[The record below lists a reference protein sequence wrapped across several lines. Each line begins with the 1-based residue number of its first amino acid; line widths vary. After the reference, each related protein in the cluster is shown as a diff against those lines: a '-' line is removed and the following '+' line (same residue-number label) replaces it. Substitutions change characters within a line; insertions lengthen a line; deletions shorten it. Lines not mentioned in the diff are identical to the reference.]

1 MKGGEGLVYTKVD
14 FEKLYQTYYMEVFS
28 YVMTIVKS
36 AGQAEEITQ
45 EVFFKALKTENR
57 YSGKSSELTWLCA
70 IAKNAC
76 MDVLR
81 RESRFGE
88 YDEEALSERPA
99 EGVSIER
106 MLEDEAATLEIHQIL
121 HRLEE
126 PYKEVF
132 NLRVFGELSFQK
144 IGQIF
149 GKTESWA
156 RVTYHR
162 ARIKIQERM
171 ENR

>member
-1 MKGGEGLVYTKVD
+1 MNKEVD

-28 YVMTIVKS
+28 YVMTLVKN
-36 AGQAEEITQ
+36 ANQAEEITQ
-45 EVFFKALKTENR
+45 EVFFKALKTENK

-70 IAKNAC
+70 IAKNLC
-76 MDVLR
+76 MDIFR
-81 RESRFGE
+81 KQSRFLE
-88 YDEEALSERPA
+88 LSEEIA
-99 EGVSIER
+99 SDDSIER
-106 MLEDEAATLEIHQIL
+106 MVENKATTLQIHQIL
-121 HRLEE
+121 HKLEE

-132 NLRVFGELSFQK
+132 SLRVFGELAFAQ

-162 ARIKIQERM
+162 ARLKIQESM
-171 ENR
+171 KGEGDG

>member
-1 MKGGEGLVYTKVD
+1 MYTEVD

-28 YVMTIVKS
+28 YVMTLVKN

-45 EVFFKALKTENR
+45 EVFFKALKTENK

-70 IAKNAC
+70 IAKNLC
-76 MDVLR
+76 MDIFR
-81 RESRFGE
+81 KQSRFLE
-88 YDEEALSERPA
+88 LNEEIASDE
-99 EGVSIER
+99 SIER
-106 MLEDEAATLEIHQIL
+106 MVENKATTLQIHQIL
-121 HRLEE
+121 HKLEE

-132 NLRVFGELSFQK
+132 SLRVFGELAFAQ

-162 ARIKIQERM
+162 ARLKIQESM
-171 ENR
+171 KVEGDG

>member
-1 MKGGEGLVYTKVD
+1 MYTEVD

-28 YVMTIVKS
+28 YVMTIIKN

-45 EVFFKALKTENR
+45 EVFFKALKTEKG

-70 IAKNAC
+70 IAKNLC
-76 MDVLR
+76 MDVFR
-81 RESRFGE
+81 KQSRLQE
-88 YDEEALSERPA
+88 LSEEIA
-99 EGVSIER
+99 SDKSIER
-106 MLEDEAATLEIHQIL
+106 LVEDEDAMLQIHQIL
-121 HRLEE
+121 HKLEE

-132 NLRVFGELSFQK
+132 SLRVFGELSFAQ
-144 IGQIF
+144 IARIF

-162 ARIKIQERM
+162 ARLKIQERIACKG
-171 ENR
+171 EK

>member
-1 MKGGEGLVYTKVD
+1 MYTEVD

-28 YVMTIVKS
+28 YVMTLVKN
-36 AGQAEEITQ
+36 ADQAEEITQ
-45 EVFFKALKTENR
+45 EVFFKALKTTNK

-70 IAKNAC
+70 IAKNLC
-76 MDVLR
+76 MDLFR
-81 RESRFGE
+81 KHSRFLE
-88 YDEEALSERPA
+88 LSEEIA
-99 EGVSIER
+99 SDESIER
-106 MLEDEAATLEIHQIL
+106 MVENKATTLQIHQIL
-121 HRLEE
+121 HKLEE

-132 NLRVFGELSFQK
+132 SLRLFGELAFAQ

-162 ARIKIQERM
+162 ARLKIQESMKGERDG
-171 ENR
+171 

>member
-1 MKGGEGLVYTKVD
+1 MYTEVD

-28 YVMTIVKS
+28 YAMTLVKN

-45 EVFFKALKTENR
+45 EVFFKALKTENK

-70 IAKNAC
+70 IVKNLC
-76 MDVLR
+76 MDIFR
-81 RESRFGE
+81 KQSRFLE
-88 YDEEALSERPA
+88 LNEEIASDE
-99 EGVSIER
+99 SIER
-106 MLEDEAATLEIHQIL
+106 MVEDKATTLQIHQIL
-121 HRLEE
+121 HKLEE

-132 NLRVFGELSFQK
+132 SLRVFGELAFAQ

-162 ARIKIQERM
+162 ARLKIQESM
-171 ENR
+171 KVEGDG

>member
-70 IAKNAC
+70 IAKNLC
-76 MDVLR
+76 MDVFR
-81 RESRFGE
+81 KQSRFQE
-88 YDEEALSERPA
+88 LNEEMPSDE
-99 EGVSIER
+99 SIER
-106 MLEDEAATLEIHQIL
+106 LVEDEATTLQIHQIL
-121 HRLEE
+121 HKLEE

-132 NLRVFGELSFQK
+132 SLRVFGELSFAK

-149 GKTESWA
+149 GKTETWA

-162 ARIKIQERM
+162 ARLKIQEKMACDR
-171 ENR
+171 